1 MNRDTSLQD
10 SLPHA
15 SLMQHRAALTG
26 PVPVPV
32 KGFDYGEG
40 LHDGNA

>member
-10 SLPHA
+10 SLPRA

-26 PVPVPV
+26 PAPAPVT
-32 KGFDYGEG
+32 GFDNGEG
-40 LHDGNA
+40 LDDGNV